1 MKYIGITTTVP
12 SEVLIAAGYTPLD
25 LNNIFIT
32 ADDIS
37 KYIKIAEED
46 GFPASYCSWIKG
58 IYGVCISND
67 IKEIV
72 AVVSGDCSNSIV
84 LAELL
89 ADRGIIVHPFEFP
102 ISRDYLSIKSSI
114 DKFMCHFNVTL
125 NEVEDVRKS
134 LSPLRNKIIEL
145 DKLSYTDCKVKG
157 FENHLY
163 QVCMSDYNLDYKKFE
178 SEIEEKLLEINKRD
192 SLSFS
197 LRIAYVGVPPIT
209 TDLYDFIETQN
220 ACVVYNEVQRE
231 FSMPRHSACK
241 DIYEQYLL
249 FTYPYDTASRI
260 KEIEKQIEER
270 KIDAVIYYNQA
281 FCYRSVQYILLKK
294 AIDIPILH
302 IEGDKSVNIDAR
314 TKLRLE
320 AFIDMVKDRKLFK
333 NCSE

>member
-58 IYGVCISND
+58 IYGVCLSHD

-84 LAELL
+84 LSELL

-114 DKFMCHFNVTL
+114 DKFMNHFNVSL
-125 NEVEDVRKS
+125 EEVESVRKS

-145 DKLSYTDCKVKG
+145 DKLSYTECKVKG

-163 QVCMSDYNLDYKKFE
+163 QVCMSDFNLDYKKFE
-178 SEIEEKLLEINKRD
+178 LEIDEKLIEIRD
-192 SLSFS
+192 RESLSFY
-197 LRIAYVGVPPIT
+197 LRIGYVGVPPIT
-209 TDLYDFIETQN
+209 TDLYDFIESQN

-231 FSMPRHSACK
+231 FSMHRHSDCK

-249 FTYPYDTASRI
+249 FTYPYDTVSRI
-260 KEIEKQIEER
+260 SEIKKQIEER
-270 KIDAVIYYNQA
+270 KIDAIVYYNQS
-281 FCYRSVQYILLKK
+281 FCYRSVQYILMKK

-302 IEGDKSVNIDAR
+302 IEGDKSVNVDAR

-333 NCSE
+333 NCTE